1 MAAEEDDGTGGG
13 GNRDGDGDE
22 TVPTESV
29 EEWAN
34 WSGNL
39 TFTPEGIAKPETEEQ
54 VQEVVQTCAEEGRT
68 VRVVG
73 AGHSWTPVVETDDLL
88 VSLEKMT
95 GMVDH
100 DSEAN
105 TATILGGTTL
115 EEAALEVQ
123 SVNLAMPNLGDVS
136 MQTVAGAFGTGTH
149 GTGTEFGN
157 LATTLRGGRMVT
169 GTGEIR
175 EFDADEDPEFLDA
188 ARVSLGTLGIFTEL
202 ELDLVPAYKLER
214 REYCTTFEQCR
225 DHIEDLEQENRNFDF
240 YWYPRSDEVKLR
252 LLNGPG
258 GGTDHEDL
266 AYASLVQRETDWWN
280 QLIPEH
286 NEMARQ
292 FEEMEYAVPADEAE
306 ACFLEVRDRIREE
319 WRADAGWRVL
329 RRTVAADDT
338 YISADY
344 GRETVTMGIIQ
355 NASLEYTEY
364 FEDIEEIFR
373 RYDGRPHWGKRHTRR
388 AGELRELYPEWD
400 RFQKIRREMDPEGVF
415 MSDYL
420 TELLEGDEDRSPLEP
435 ESGESGTETKTEGEQ
450 TDDEDEEEEEQAEGA
465 NT

>member
-1 MAAEEDDGTGGG
+1 MAAEE
-13 GNRDGDGDE
+13 GDGGRE
-22 TVPTESV
+22 AESVPTESV

-39 TFTPEGIAKPETEEQ
+39 TFTPAGIAKPESEEA
-54 VQEVVQTCAEEGRT
+54 VQEIVRQCADVGRT

-88 VSLEKMT
+88 VSLDEMT

-100 DSEAN
+100 DREAN

-115 EEAALEVQ
+115 QEAALEIQ
-123 SVNLAMPNLGDVS
+123 SANLAMPNLGDVS

-175 EFDADEDPEFLDA
+175 EFDADEDPEFLNA
-188 ARVSLGTLGIFTEL
+188 VRVSLGTLGVFTEL
-202 ELDLVPAYKLER
+202 ELELVPAYKLER

-225 DHIEDLEQENRNFDF
+225 DHIEDLERENRNFDF

-258 GGTDHEDL
+258 GGTDPADL
-266 AYASLVQRETDWWN
+266 EYASLVQKETDWWN
-280 QLIPEH
+280 QIIPEH
-286 NEMARQ
+286 NEMARK

-306 ACFLEVRDRIREE
+306 ECFLEVRDRIREE

-338 YISADY
+338 YLSADY

-355 NASLEYTEY
+355 NASLEYAEY
-364 FEDIEEIFR
+364 FEDIEEIFK

-388 AGELRELYPEWD
+388 AGELRELYPKWD
-400 RFQKIRREMDPEGVF
+400 RFQEVRREMDPDGVF
-415 MSDYL
+415 VSEYL
-420 TELLEGDEDRSPLEP
+420 TELLEGDKDRSPLVE
-435 ESGESGTETKTEGEQ
+435 ERGESETEGEQ
-450 TDDEDEEEEEQAEGA
+450 TEDEEEEEEGE